1 MKFIPAREL
10 RINPGK
16 IWKSLDPEDPL
27 VVTSNG
33 KPIALL
39 CGTDAESLESTL
51 EQWKHVRFL
60 RALKNAQ
67 EISVKAHTDRLSP
80 GEIDREIALVRKKR
94 RGKK

>member
-16 IWKSLDPEDPL
+16 IWKSLDPEEPL

-39 CGTDAESLESTL
+39 CGIDAESLESTL
-51 EQWKHVRFL
+51 EQWRHVRFL
-60 RALKNAQ
+60 RDLKNAQ
-67 EISVKAHTDRLSP
+67 EISAKSHTDRLSTR
-80 GEIDREIALVRKKR
+80 EIEREIALVRKQRKR
-94 RGKK
+94 